1 MSGPLLALYIG
12 WSVWA
17 VLWIVTSRW
26 SARTERRAGGR
37 QNVIYQLVSVAG
49 MLALLIVTRPTGPL
63 STPLWQLEAAISWAL
78 VGLMAAGFALACW
91 ARVTLGK
98 LWSAGVERKAE
109 HRLIENGPY
118 AMVRHPIYTG
128 LIAAAV
134 ALALVK
140 ATPLALIGLALTT
153 IGFFVKARLEER
165 FLAAELG
172 EANYAE
178 YRRRVPMLLPFL
190 PAP

>member
-140 ATPLALIGLALTT
+140 ATPLALIG
-153 IGFFVKARLEER
+153 
-165 FLAAELG
+165 
-172 EANYAE
+172 
-178 YRRRVPMLLPFL
+178 
-190 PAP
+190 

>member
-1 MSGPLLALYIG
+1 
-12 WSVWA
+12 
-17 VLWIVTSRW
+17 
-26 SARTERRAGGR
+26 
-37 QNVIYQLVSVAG
+37 

-134 ALALVK
+134 ALVLVK

-153 IGFFVKARLEER
+153 IGFFVKARVEER